1 MRDCRCGSLG
11 GRSLYEDDRRGRLD
25 DFVGAR
31 VPRGRRCDPHR
42 PRMAGAATGAVVG
55 SAALTMLRSS
65 PTPDGRCCSVLS
77 WSDAC
82 CHCVA
87 ILTDP
92 GGPVLLAL
100 CREPRAHIHV
110 AILTDP
116 GWPVLRPAGTTA
128 GGLLPGVAILTDP
141 GWPVLLEWHTCG
153 NRRHARRC
161 DPHRPRMAGAA
172 GNFAIARTAAGGVA
186 ILIDPGGPVLRLM
199 TIKYTG

>member
-1 MRDCRCGSLG
+1 M
-11 GRSLYEDDRRGRLD
+11 
-25 DFVGAR
+25 
-31 VPRGRRCDPHR
+31 
-42 PRMAGAATGAVVG
+42 
-55 SAALTMLRSS
+55 
-65 PTPDGRCCSVLS
+65 
-77 WSDAC
+77 
-82 CHCVA
+82 
-87 ILTDP
+87 
-92 GGPVLLAL
+92 LLAL
-100 CREPRAHIHV
+100 CREPRAHIKVAILTDPRWPVLPLGWLSEQSDSLQVAILTDPGWPVLPGPVLRHGHTMHV

-128 GGLLPGVAILTDP
+128 GGLLPGVAILTEP